1 MVDLNLA
8 AVPIMTSN
16 LSVNSIDLDLGC
28 IMTDS
33 NEEQAATGNE
43 QDDFEFS
50 VSNSDTEPQSR
61 SIYKK

>member
-1 MVDLNLA
+1 MN
-8 AVPIMTSN
+8 SG
-16 LSVNSIDLDLGC
+16 LSEYVQQLNSIDLDLGC

-61 SIYKK
+61 SIIIEK

>member
-1 MVDLNLA
+1 MNSDLSEYVQQL
-8 AVPIMTSN
+8 II
-16 LSVNSIDLDLGC
+16 NSIDLDLGC

-43 QDDFEFS
+43 QYDFEFS

-61 SIYKK
+61 SI

>member
-1 MVDLNLA
+1 MHQLN
-8 AVPIMTSN
+8 S
-16 LSVNSIDLDLGC
+16 DLDLGC

-33 NEEQAATGNE
+33 NEEQAATGMNKMTLAATGNE

-61 SIYKK
+61 SI